1 MKKIIYLFSAVALLC
16 GCEREDLVDQL
27 QEGIAGDGAVMEL
40 PEEIYAAMADDDHAD
55 DEEAGAKADKR
66 EGATTRTYVENK
78 KVLWH
83 GGDEIAYFGPSAFR
97 AEYKYEGED
106 GVSSARFKCIQNG
119 SSMSGLTKPSLPLVV
134 YPFTGAAYYEE
145 KGGEK
150 RLVVN
155 FPATQTYAPNSFARD
170 ANVMV
175 AAGETADD
183 TDFYFRNA
191 CGYLVI
197 KLYSKEGI
205 KIRNIALT
213 ALGGENITGQGYIIA
228 SPDAEPRVRM
238 ANLEK
243 RNTVTLNCGDEGVAL
258 GADKANATEFW
269 FALPP
274 VTFEKGFKIVA
285 TPTQGSAFTVQ
296 TSKKVAITR
305 NDIQPMA
312 VLEFAANTQSDY
324 QLFYTRAESTE
335 PFAFSNETNNP
346 FDANIV
352 RHYYDKEKKH
362 FVIEFDRPLTTIKES
377 AFSGSKIDELIGS
390 FYGPPSKV
398 TDITSVSFPKTLKT
412 IGKFAF
418 AGTALR
424 ELTIPG
430 NVTQVGYYAFWECRQ
445 LERVSMLEGDEPLM
459 VVVNAIAS
467 ARGPFGFSPL
477 QHIYI
482 NRDIDYR
489 DYDHYT
495 DRILESEFGYQNVDE
510 GLFSLSADS
519 ETGANRPGIVDEV
532 TVEIGPKLSIIY
544 PYMFA
549 YRNIKSITIP
559 SNVTHIG
566 EDAFFNCDD
575 LESVT
580 INSPQATIDRRAFW
594 FNDKLKTVDISAY
607 RIGEVS
613 FRDCPGLESV
623 TIRGTVEVIDNDAF
637 YNCKSLKS
645 LTLEPSPT
653 GTPLTLGYQTFGTD
667 DQSPFYDATL
677 ETLNWNRALNY
688 ALEEEG
694 SIDAVNEGLFSG
706 NPNLSSVTIGE
717 QVTGI
722 PHYTFAESGLPSVTI
737 PGTVTSIGK
746 YAFYDC
752 DNLESIDIPATVN
765 TVDYGAFYDC
775 NKLTEATV
783 ASGVATM
790 GEYVFYDCD
799 ALQKAYLGATTIDAG
814 VLYDCDALEALTIGG
829 TVNTIGKDA
838 FYSCGALKN
847 VTFSPSSTN
856 EGLKLYCQTYGASI
870 QGPFHDA
877 PLVSANW
884 DRTISLYGNSAS
896 VLGLFEG
903 KSALTSVTIGSQVQK
918 IPLNTFK
925 GAGLTSITI
934 PANVSEIECDAF
946 LDCDALHTVIISP
959 SGNGLALYH
968 QSDDYGPFY
977 DSPLSRIELGRTI
990 SSMHGNQL
998 FSPSETKAGVF
1009 ASEESVDEVIVTIGS
1024 NVSMVGPYMFNGLN
1038 IKSIEIPSSVGEVSH
1053 NAFNNCDKLT
1063 TVTVGAQIVSKGAFY
1078 DCDALN
1084 TVTIKGTVNT
1094 IGNDVFY
1101 SCGKIKNVTFEESTT
1116 GSTLT
1121 LGYQT
1126 YGTGEEGP
1134 FYDSNLETVVWRRN
1148 ISYTLA
1154 NRGSA
1159 DQTDEGIF
1167 SQNSALTSVTIG
1179 DQVKSIPP
1187 YTFAA
1192 SGLSGSVWIPH
1203 TVESIGDYAFYDCD
1217 KLGGLTLG
1225 YDGTTPFP
1233 SIGTDVF
1240 DDCGNFTYIKVR
1252 NRVHEQFESAAENN
1266 ASGWGAYGD
1275 YLLWDT
1281 NLE

>member
-1 MKKIIYLFSAVALLC
+1 MIMKKLIYLFSAIALLC
-16 GCEREDLVDQL
+16 GCEREELVDQL
-27 QEGIAGDGAVMEL
+27 QEEVVVGDGAVMEL
-40 PEEIYAAMADDDHAD
+40 PEEIYAAMADNDHAD

-175 AAGETADD
+175 AAGATADD

-390 FYGPPSKV
+390 HYSQPSKV

-459 VVVNAIAS
+459 VVANAIAS

-677 ETLNWNRALNY
+677 ETLNWNRTLNY

-765 TVDYGAFYDC
+765 SVDYGAFYDC

-799 ALQKAYLGATTIDAG
+799 ALQRANLGATTIDAG

-829 TVNTIGKDA
+829 TVNYIGKDA
-838 FYSCGALKN
+838 FYSCGELKN
-847 VTFSPSSTN
+847 VTLSPSPT
-856 EGLKLYCQTYGASI
+856 ETKLIMYHQSYLSDE
-870 QGPFHDA
+870 QVPFHDA
-877 PLVSANW
+877 KLETVDWRREIDLRGRDDTESAE
-884 DRTISLYGNSAS
+884 
-896 VLGLFEG
+896 GLFQG
-903 KSALTSVTIGSQVQK
+903 HSNLTSVSIGSQVK
-918 IPLNTFK
+918 TIPYNAFANT
-925 GAGLTSITI
+925 GLTSITI
-934 PANVSEIECDAF
+934 PPSIKKIEHDAF
-946 LDCDALHTVIISP
+946 TNCEALHTVIITP
-959 SGNGLALYH
+959 SSEMLYVAN
-968 QSDDYGPFY
+968 QNSGYGTFY
-977 DSPLSRIELGRTI
+977 QSPLKHIELGRSI
-990 SSMHGNQL
+990 GYRNQYDNL
-998 FSPSETKAGVF
+998 FIPHDWDEGMF
-1009 ASEESVDEVIVTIGS
+1009 ANEDYADVDEVVVTIGNRVGSINNHMFNYLNIKSLTIPSSVVTIDHDAFHRCEKLSSLTFESGTTPISIGYHRGTDDVGPFYYSPLTYLSVDREFKLNADYADQLDDWDMGIFSSGFYDSDLNVEVHIGS
-1024 NVSMVGPYMFNGLN
+1024 NVKTLSKWMFHG
-1038 IKSIEIPSSVGEVSH
+1038 VRM
-1053 NAFNNCDKLT
+1053 
-1063 TVTVGAQIVSKGAFY
+1063 
-1078 DCDALN
+1078 
-1084 TVTIKGTVNT
+1084 
-1094 IGNDVFY
+1094 
-1101 SCGKIKNVTFEESTT
+1101 T
-1116 GSTLT
+1116 G
-1121 LGYQT
+1121 
-1126 YGTGEEGP
+1126 
-1134 FYDSNLETVVWRRN
+1134 
-1148 ISYTLA
+1148 
-1154 NRGSA
+1154 
-1159 DQTDEGIF
+1159 
-1167 SQNSALTSVTIG
+1167 
-1179 DQVKSIPP
+1179 
-1187 YTFAA
+1187 
-1192 SGLSGSVWIPH
+1192 VWIPESVTSIHDNAFLDCRTLSYVTMGHH
-1203 TVESIGDYAFYDCD
+1203 TPPAMGANVFESC
-1217 KLGGLTLG
+1217 
-1225 YDGTTPFP
+1225 
-1233 SIGTDVF
+1233 DVF
-1240 DDCGNFTYIKVR
+1240 NYIVVR
-1252 NRVHEQFESAAENN
+1252 KTAMEQFKAA
-1266 ASGWGAYGD
+1266 AD
-1275 YLLWDT
+1275 WDNYEKWLYT
-1281 NLE
+1281 RDDFE